1 MNKAFI
7 AALVCATAAA
17 VKIKSTA
24 LAQEW
29 SIHDQTAAGVCEATD
44 EDLKK
49 TFKSM
54 DLDKDG
60 HIEIKEV
67 AKLAGENLTED
78 ELEFLITHGEYLFGL
93 ADQTNDG

>member
-1 MNKAFI
+1 
-7 AALVCATAAA
+7 
-17 VKIKSTA
+17 
-24 LAQEW
+24 
-29 SIHDQTAAGVCEATD
+29 
-44 EDLKK
+44 
-49 TFKSM
+49 M

>member
-24 LAQEW
+24 LQQAW
-29 SIHDQTAAGVCEATD
+29 SIHDQTAADFCKMSD
-44 EDLKK
+44 EDLNE
-49 TFKSM
+49 FYQVL
-54 DLDKDG
+54 DVDKDG
-60 HIEIKEV
+60 QIEIEEL
-67 AKLAGENLTED
+67 AQLAGEHLNED
-78 ELEFLITHGEYLFGL
+78 EQELLETHGEYLFGL